1 MSEQFWQA
9 MAAGLALMLIFEGI
23 IPFLY
28 PQRWRQLVEQ
38 LAQVGDRALRLIGLM
53 SMLIGVLLL
62 YWIR

>member
-1 MSEQFWQA
+1 VNEQFWQA
-9 MAAGLALMLIFEGI
+9 LTAGLALMLIIEGV

-38 LAQVGDRALRLIGLM
+38 LSQVSNPALRVMGLI
-53 SMLIGVLLL
+53 SMVLGVLLL

>member
-1 MSEQFWQA
+1 MSDQFWQA
-9 MAAGLALMLIFEGI
+9 LAAGLALMLIIEGV

-38 LAQVGDRALRLIGLM
+38 LSQVSNQALRVMGLI
-53 SMLIGVLLL
+53 SMVLGVLLL